1 MGGIVRQNV
10 ARADAALVARLG
22 RAGVATVSEAMG
34 QTGVMSS
41 RMRPIQQDF
50 AIAGSAA
57 TILAA
62 PGDNWMVHVAI
73 EQLQPEDIMVLAPTA
88 PCDIAYFGDLLATAA
103 MAKGC
108 KGLVIDA
115 GVRDTRELR
124 TMGFAAWSSSISAR
138 GPIKETVGSVNV
150 PIICSGVSVHPG
162 DVIVADDDGVCVVP
176 NADAAKVAKAAEER
190 VEREEALRQ
199 RIESGELTL
208 DIFDMRKR
216 LESKGLKYE

>member
-1 MGGIVRQNV
+1 MGGIVRRNFV
-10 ARADAALVARLG
+10 RADAATISRLG
-22 RAGVATVSEAMG
+22 KAGVSTVSEAMG

-41 RMRPIQQDF
+41 RMRPIQQGF
-50 AIAGSAA
+50 TIAGLAV
-57 TILAA
+57 TILAP

-73 EQLQPEDIMVLAPTA
+73 EQLQSGDIMVLAPTA

-115 GVRDTRELR
+115 SVRDTRELR
-124 TMGFAAWSSSISAR
+124 TMGFAAWSPSITGR

-150 PIICSGVSVHPG
+150 PIICAGVSVHPG

-190 VEREEALRQ
+190 MEREEALRQ

-208 DIFDMRKR
+208 DIFDMRKK
-216 LESKGLKYE
+216 LESKGLIYE